1 MDQRDELPSNR
12 DSPSKPGYNRDTM
25 ETMNAQHPLREK
37 LQSLSIPR
45 EQRPRERSVEA
56 PHKRRGGLTWLLL
69 SAVLVMGGV
78 LAWNQLGG
86 RLQPLMANFLSQS
99 GVEKSKTRLL
109 TVIRQ
114 SPSESGA
121 VQTATGK
128 IVSDHEV
135 NVATKVSG
143 QVIELRFEQGDS
155 VDKGQVLARI
165 EDTIYRARR
174 DSAAALLEKSRANY
188 AYQKFNYERVRR
200 LFETNQASE
209 TELNEMAR
217 WYHEAKAQVDADAA
231 ALSLAEKQYADCEV
245 IAPISGVV
253 LERNVEVGDFVAA
266 EGGRGAMANS
276 QFGVIA
282 DMSKLRVEV
291 DISEL
296 DIGRIRRGMPCV
308 ITPDAHKDRR
318 YNGYVMWIDPGANY
332 AKATVQVKVRIEQPD
347 DALRV
352 QGTAQVQF
360 LREPAAPGESKPM
373 MFIPLT
379 ALIPAAQDGTARVF
393 VKIDGRLRER
403 TIRTG
408 TKTATT
414 IEVLEGL
421 SDGDQIAAEGLEKLR
436 DGDPAE

>member
-1 MDQRDELPSNR
+1 M
-12 DSPSKPGYNRDTM
+12 TM
-25 ETMNAQHPLREK
+25 MNAQHPLRDK

-45 EQRPRERSVEA
+45 DQRPQGRATDTPRNRS
-56 PHKRRGGLTWLLL
+56 GGLNWLLFL
-69 SAVLVMGGV
+69 AVLALGGM
-78 LAWNQLGG
+78 LAWNRFGD
-86 RLQPLMANFLSQS
+86 RLQPWMADFLPQT
-99 GVEKSKTRLL
+99 GETKSKTRLV
-109 TVIRQ
+109 TVTSQR
-114 SPSESGA
+114 PSESGA

-143 QVIELRFEQGDS
+143 QVVELCFEQGDF
-155 VDKGQVLARI
+155 VEKGQVLARI
-165 EDTIYRARR
+165 EDIIYRARR

-209 TELNEMAR
+209 TELNDMSR

-231 ALSLAEKQYADCEV
+231 ALSLAEKQFADCEV

-282 DMSKLRVEV
+282 DMNKLRVEV

-296 DIGRIRRGMPCV
+296 DIGRIRRGMPCI

-318 YNGYVMWIDPGANY
+318 YNGHVLWIDPGANY

-360 LREPAAPGESKPM
+360 LREPAAAGESKPM
-373 MFIPLT
+373 IFIPL
-379 ALIPAAQDGTARVF
+379 AACIPAAESGTAKVF

-408 TKTATT
+408 AKTATT
-414 IEVLEGL
+414 IEVLDGL
-421 SDGDQIAAEGLEKLR
+421 AEGDQIAAEGLDKLR
-436 DGDPAE
+436 DGDAAE